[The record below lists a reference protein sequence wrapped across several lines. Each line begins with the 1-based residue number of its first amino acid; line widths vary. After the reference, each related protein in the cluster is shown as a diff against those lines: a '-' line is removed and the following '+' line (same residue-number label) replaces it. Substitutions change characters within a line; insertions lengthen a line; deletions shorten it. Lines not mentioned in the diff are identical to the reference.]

1 MVQVVKDLCVRCTTA
16 VPHEEDKSGHLR
28 STMVKPKGRMSWVD
42 PYFCRSMPEIETH
55 CQGEGRGFES
65 RHPLQR
71 RPVQSVFLGRWPDA
85 LSRMWA
91 AARGTSPMT
100 LLNQRHY
107 VATAM
112 LSRPAR

>member
-1 MVQVVKDLCVRCTTA
+1 MSNPGEKVGPKDIAKVRVA
-16 VPHEEDKSGHLR
+16 GSNPVIR
-28 STMVKPKGRMSWVD
+28 SKEGQFRA
-42 PYFCRSMPEIETH
+42 YFWA
-55 CQGEGRGFES
+55 G
-65 RHPLQR
+65 
-71 RPVQSVFLGRWPDA
+71 WPDA